1 MGSVAAWS
9 SGDDVG
15 GGGTVPGP
23 RAPCEP
29 SPSATR
35 QSPANTPPS
44 RPQAAGPT
52 AVGLP
57 KLRRRNIRIAF
68 AAGAVVAAAITVY
81 LLLTPA
87 GPNRPALLAVQ
98 AVSIGIGIAV
108 VTVPP
113 SWWRRWLPTIR
124 LLHFW
129 AASQTCAVGVGLWL
143 DGGLSSPITAVLVVP
158 LLLGAVAFRTPM
170 VVFQVLLSLG
180 FVVAAGAATDT
191 LDAGTGLVLP
201 ATLVACALVAGIAGR
216 SLWQLTSDLAN
227 ANAEL
232 AELART
238 DSLTGCRNHRSFHTE
253 LGAAV
258 ARANRADGP
267 LTLLLLDLDDFKA
280 VNDRHGHAV
289 GDQILVALADAL
301 RWSTRAGDVIGRTG
315 GEEFSILLP
324 DTNGTDA
331 LTVAERVRVATHQL
345 DPDIATTASLG
356 LAVREPGDGEVSAA
370 TLIREADRA
379 MYAAKAAGRD
389 RAVAVYT
396 GGRSPQPAG
405 AAQSG

>member
-1 MGSVAAWS
+1 MSRTAVV
-9 SGDDVG
+9 SGGDEVG
-15 GGGTVPGP
+15 GDVAGSGP
-23 RAPCEP
+23 RTPSGSPLRAPRRP
-29 SPSATR
+29 GSTPTARRSHATGPSAL
-35 QSPANTPPS
+35 
-44 RPQAAGPT
+44 
-52 AVGLP
+52 GLP

-68 AAGAVVAAAITVY
+68 TSGAVIAAAITAY
-81 LLLTPA
+81 LLLTPD
-87 GPNRPALLAVQ
+87 GPNRPALLGVQ
-98 AVSIGIGIAV
+98 AVSIGIGVTV

-113 SWWRRWLPTIR
+113 RWWRRWLPTIQ
-124 LLHFW
+124 LLHLW
-129 AASQTCAVGVGLWL
+129 AISQTSAVGVGLWL
-143 DGGLSSPITAVLVVP
+143 DGGLTSPITAVLVVP
-158 LLLGAVAFRTPM
+158 VLLGAVAFRTPM
-170 VVFQVLLSLG
+170 VVIQVLISLG
-180 FVVAAGAATDT
+180 FVVAAGAATGT

-201 ATLVACALVAGIAGR
+201 AALVACALVAGIAGR

-267 LTLLLLDLDDFKA
+267 LTLALLDLDDFKA

-301 RWSTRAGDVIGRTG
+301 GWSTRAGDVIGRTG

-324 DTNGTDA
+324 DTDGTEA

-345 DPDIATTASLG
+345 DPDIATTASVG
-356 LAVREPGDGEVSAA
+356 LAVREPGDAEVSAA

-379 MYAAKAAGRD
+379 MYAAKAAGGD

-396 GGRSPQPAG
+396 GSRTPQPVG
-405 AAQSG
+405 S